1 MTISITTNKAAY
13 IGNGVAI
20 SFAIPFPFL
29 AQEHLKVYQLLNDIQ
44 TERTD
49 WTVSDGNLVFATAP
63 ADNAQIVIMR
73 EVPLT
78 QETDYRENEILPA
91 ETLERCFDKLTMQIQ
106 QLAEKSARAVTVDI
120 FDDTQADSLITS
132 IRKAVSD
139 CTVKAQAAQEA
150 ATSAAMQAATAKA
163 QAAQAQT
170 AAENTAAMLMTKA
183 NAGLDN
189 LTAEGKTVV
198 SNLSMSSTSYQ
209 DLTLGATGTVYT
221 APADGYVVFNGY
233 AIAPQGVVS
242 LLHHPTGLNTL
253 CTAGNNG
260 NPYLRVFLPVA
271 KNTQFRAEYY
281 SIDTNRSGF
290 LFRFYY
296 ARGAC

>member
-91 ETLERCFDKLTMQIQ
+91 ETLERCFDKLTMQVQ
-106 QLAEKSARAVTVDI
+106 QLAEKSARAVTVDV
-120 FDDTQADSLITS
+120 FDDTQADSLIPS

-139 CTVKAQAAQEA
+139 SAVYAAAAQNKAQEA
-150 ATSAAMQAATAKA
+150 SQKA
-163 QAAQAQT
+163 QNAEQSAQT
-170 AAENTAAMLMTKA
+170 AADKATIATNKSVDVANALFTKA
-183 NAGLDN
+183 DKDLSNCTKPYVTETYHSGLSWYRVWSDGWIEQGGRVYVN
-189 LTAEGKTVV
+189 G
-198 SNLSMSSTSYQ
+198 SSTADINLLKPYSNQDYMVSISHSEAGTGGQSESYAQ
-209 DLTLGATGTVYT
+209 QTSATYFKLGNCCGNAQYFTWS
-221 APADGYVVFNGY
+221 ACGY
-233 AIAPQGVVS
+233 
-242 LLHHPTGLNTL
+242 
-253 CTAGNNG
+253 
-260 NPYLRVFLPVA
+260 
-271 KNTQFRAEYY
+271 
-281 SIDTNRSGF
+281 
-290 LFRFYY
+290 
-296 ARGAC
+296 

>member
-106 QLAEKSARAVTVDI
+106 QLAEKAARAVTVDV
-120 FDDTQADSLITS
+120 FDDTQADSLIPS

-139 CTVKAQAAQEA
+139 SAVYAAAAQNKAQEA
-150 ATSAAMQAATAKA
+150 SQKA
-163 QAAQAQT
+163 QNAEQSAQT
-170 AAENTAAMLMTKA
+170 AADKATIATNKSVDVANALFTKA
-183 NAGLDN
+183 DKDLSNCTKPYVTETYHSGLSWYRVWSDGWIEQGGRVYVN
-189 LTAEGKTVV
+189 G
-198 SNLSMSSTSYQ
+198 SSTADINLLKPYSNQDYMVSISHSEAGTGGQSESYAQ
-209 DLTLGATGTVYT
+209 QTSATYFKLGNCCGNAQYFTWS
-221 APADGYVVFNGY
+221 ACGY
-233 AIAPQGVVS
+233 
-242 LLHHPTGLNTL
+242 
-253 CTAGNNG
+253 
-260 NPYLRVFLPVA
+260 
-271 KNTQFRAEYY
+271 
-281 SIDTNRSGF
+281 
-290 LFRFYY
+290 
-296 ARGAC
+296 

>member
-91 ETLERCFDKLTMQIQ
+91 ETLERCFDKLTMQVQ
-106 QLAEKSARAVTVDI
+106 QLAEKSARAVTVDV
-120 FDDTQADSLITS
+120 FDDTAADSLIPS

-139 CTVKAQAAQEA
+139 CQTAAAASTAQAETA
-150 ATSAAMQAATAKA
+150 SRQAATASQKA
-163 QAAQAQT
+163 EEAV
-170 AAENTAAMLMTKA
+170 NTLSGKA
-183 NAGLDN
+183 DKDLSN
-189 LTAEGKTVV
+189 LTTVGQAVV
-198 SNLSMSSTSYQ
+198 SHLSMLSDSFIEM
-209 DLTLGATGTVYT
+209 TLGATETTYT
-221 APADGYVVFNGY
+221 APADGAFFIGKNAAGANQHIYADVYKGNTFLYTCNMLSHSTESLNLLIPVSNGCSV
-233 AIAPQGVVS
+233 IIRHNLSG
-242 LLHHPTGLNTL
+242 T
-253 CTAGNNG
+253 
-260 NPYLRVFLPVA
+260 
-271 KNTQFRAEYY
+271 
-281 SIDTNRSGF
+281 TNV
-290 LFRFYY
+290 FRFIY
-296 ARGAC
+296 ANGCVQGE

>member
-49 WTVSDGNLVFATAP
+49 WTVSDGNLVFAAAP

-120 FDDTQADSLITS
+120 FDDTAAAELIPS

-139 CTVKAQAAQEA
+139 CQTAAAASAAQAETA
-150 ATSAAMQAATAKA
+150 SRQAATASQK
-163 QAAQAQT
+163 
-170 AAENTAAMLMTKA
+170 AAEAVNTLSGKA
-183 NAGLDN
+183 DKDLSN
-189 LTAEGKTVV
+189 LTTVGQAVV
-198 SNLSMSSTSYQ
+198 SHLSMLSDSFIEM
-209 DLTLGATGTVYT
+209 TLGATETTYT
-221 APADGYVVFNGY
+221 APADGAFFIGKNAAGANQHIYVDVYKGNVFFAHIKTKNLR
-233 AIAPQGVVS
+233 VS
-242 LLHHPTGLNTL
+242 LLFQKRVKR
-253 CTAGNNG
+253 AGAYSRHSG
-260 NPYLRVFLPVA
+260 D
-271 KNTQFRAEYY
+271 FRL
-281 SIDTNRSGF
+281 SDP
-290 LFRFYY
+290 LF
-296 ARGAC
+296 

>member
-106 QLAEKSARAVTVDI
+106 QLAEKAARAVTVDV
-120 FDDTQADSLITS
+120 FDDTQADSLIPS

-139 CTVKAQAAQEA
+139 SAVYAAAAQNKAQEA
-150 ATSAAMQAATAKA
+150 SQKA
-163 QAAQAQT
+163 QNAEQSAQT
-170 AAENTAAMLMTKA
+170 AADKATIATNKSVEVANALFTKA
-183 NAGLDN
+183 DKDLSNCTKPYVTETYHSGLSWYRVWSDGWIEQGGRVYVN
-189 LTAEGKTVV
+189 G
-198 SNLSMSSTSYQ
+198 SSTADINLLKPYSNQDYMVSISHSEAGTGGQSESYAQ
-209 DLTLGATGTVYT
+209 QTSATYFKLGNCCGNAQYFTWS
-221 APADGYVVFNGY
+221 ACGY
-233 AIAPQGVVS
+233 
-242 LLHHPTGLNTL
+242 
-253 CTAGNNG
+253 
-260 NPYLRVFLPVA
+260 
-271 KNTQFRAEYY
+271 
-281 SIDTNRSGF
+281 
-290 LFRFYY
+290 
-296 ARGAC
+296 

>member
-91 ETLERCFDKLTMQIQ
+91 ETLERCFDKLTMQVQ
-106 QLAEKSARAVTVDI
+106 QLAEKSARAVTVDV
-120 FDDTQADSLITS
+120 FDDTQADSLIPS

-139 CTVKAQAAQEA
+139 SAVYAAAAQNKAQEA
-150 ATSAAMQAATAKA
+150 SQKA
-163 QAAQAQT
+163 QNAEQSAQT
-170 AAENTAAMLMTKA
+170 AADKATIATNKSVEVANALFTKA
-183 NAGLDN
+183 DKDLSNCTKPYVTETYHSGLSWYRVWSDGWIEQGGRVYVN
-189 LTAEGKTVV
+189 G
-198 SNLSMSSTSYQ
+198 SSTADINLLKPYSNQDYMVSISHSEAGTGGQSESYAQ
-209 DLTLGATGTVYT
+209 QTSATYFKLGNCCGNAQYFTWS
-221 APADGYVVFNGY
+221 ACGY
-233 AIAPQGVVS
+233 
-242 LLHHPTGLNTL
+242 
-253 CTAGNNG
+253 
-260 NPYLRVFLPVA
+260 
-271 KNTQFRAEYY
+271 
-281 SIDTNRSGF
+281 
-290 LFRFYY
+290 
-296 ARGAC
+296 

>member
-91 ETLERCFDKLTMQIQ
+91 ETLERCFDKLTMQVQ
-106 QLAEKSARAVTVDI
+106 QLAEKSARAVTVDV
-120 FDDTQADSLITS
+120 FDDTQADSLIPS

-139 CTVKAQAAQEA
+139 SAVYAAAAQNKAQEA
-150 ATSAAMQAATAKA
+150 VNTLSGKA
-163 QAAQAQT
+163 DKD
-170 AAENTAAMLMTKA
+170 LS
-183 NAGLDN
+183 N
-189 LTAEGKTVV
+189 LTTVGQAVV
-198 SNLSMSSTSYQ
+198 SHLSMLSDSFIEM
-209 DLTLGATGTVYT
+209 TLGATETTYT
-221 APADGYVVFNGY
+221 APADGAFFIGKNAAGANQHIYADVYKGNTFLYTCNMLSHSTESLNLLIPVSKGSSVIIRHNLSGTTNVFHFIYANGCV
-233 AIAPQGVVS
+233 QG
-242 LLHHPTGLNTL
+242 
-253 CTAGNNG
+253 
-260 NPYLRVFLPVA
+260 
-271 KNTQFRAEYY
+271 E
-281 SIDTNRSGF
+281 
-290 LFRFYY
+290 
-296 ARGAC
+296 

>member
-106 QLAEKSARAVTVDI
+106 QLAEKSARAVTVDV
-120 FDDTQADSLITS
+120 FDDTQADSLIPS

-139 CTVKAQAAQEA
+139 SAVYAAAAQNKAQEA
-150 ATSAAMQAATAKA
+150 SQKA
-163 QAAQAQT
+163 QNAEQSAQT
-170 AAENTAAMLMTKA
+170 AADKATIATNKSVEVANALFTKA
-183 NAGLDN
+183 DKDLSNCTKPYVTETYHSGTEWYRVWSDGWIEQGGRIQIQASTYADITLLKPFADKNYMISFSHSLLG
-189 LTAEGKTVV
+189 TSGQAE
-198 SNLSMSSTSYQ
+198 S
-209 DLTLGATGTVYT
+209 
-221 APADGYVVFNGY
+221 Y
-233 AIAPQGVVS
+233 AIQAS
-242 LLHHPTGLNTL
+242 ASYIRL
-253 CTAGNNG
+253 GNGCG
-260 NPYLRVFLPVA
+260 NAQYFTWFA
-271 KNTQFRAEYY
+271 YGY
-281 SIDTNRSGF
+281 
-290 LFRFYY
+290 
-296 ARGAC
+296 

>member
-120 FDDTQADSLITS
+120 FDDAAAAELIPS

-139 CTVKAQAAQEA
+139 CQTAAAASTAQAETA
-150 ATSAAMQAATAKA
+150 SRQAATASQK
-163 QAAQAQT
+163 
-170 AAENTAAMLMTKA
+170 AAEAVNTLSGKA
-183 NAGLDN
+183 DKDLSN
-189 LTAEGKTVV
+189 LTTVGQAVV
-198 SNLSMSSTSYQ
+198 SHLSMLSDSFIEM
-209 DLTLGATGTVYT
+209 TLGATETTYT
-221 APADGYVVFNGY
+221 APADGAFFIGKNAAGANQHIY
-233 AIAPQGVVS
+233 ADVYKGNTFLYTCNMLSHSTESLNLLIPVS
-242 LLHHPTGLNTL
+242 KGSSVIIRHNLSG
-253 CTAGNNG
+253 
-260 NPYLRVFLPVA
+260 
-271 KNTQFRAEYY
+271 
-281 SIDTNRSGF
+281 ITNV
-290 LFRFYY
+290 FRFIY
-296 ARGAC
+296 ANGCVQGE

>member
-49 WTVSDGNLVFATAP
+49 WTVSEGNLVFATAP

-106 QLAEKSARAVTVDI
+106 QLAEKAARAVTVDV
-120 FDDTQADSLITS
+120 FDDTQADSLIPS

-139 CTVKAQAAQEA
+139 SAVYAAAAQNKAQEA
-150 ATSAAMQAATAKA
+150 SQKA
-163 QAAQAQT
+163 QNAEQSAQT
-170 AAENTAAMLMTKA
+170 AADKATIATNKSVEVANALFTKA
-183 NAGLDN
+183 DKDLSNCTKPYVTETYHSGTEWYRVWSDGWIEQGGNILSGTHLFFRKAFTTTDYTITGNETGRQAEDN
-189 LTAEGKTVV
+189 NCRAVKFRNIHTNTC
-198 SNLSMSSTSYQ
+198 
-209 DLTLGATGTVYT
+209 
-221 APADGYVVFNGY
+221 YVVAPNNPVSVSWKACGY
-233 AIAPQGVVS
+233 
-242 LLHHPTGLNTL
+242 
-253 CTAGNNG
+253 
-260 NPYLRVFLPVA
+260 
-271 KNTQFRAEYY
+271 
-281 SIDTNRSGF
+281 
-290 LFRFYY
+290 
-296 ARGAC
+296 

>member
-91 ETLERCFDKLTMQIQ
+91 ETLERCFDKLTMQVQ

-120 FDDTQADSLITS
+120 FDDTQADSLIPS

-139 CTVKAQAAQEA
+139 SAVYAAAAQNKAQEA
-150 ATSAAMQAATAKA
+150 SQKA
-163 QAAQAQT
+163 QNAEQSAQT
-170 AAENTAAMLMTKA
+170 AADKATIATNKSVEVANALFTKA
-183 NAGLDN
+183 DKDLSNCTKPYVTETYHSGLSWYRVWSDGWIEQGGRVYVN
-189 LTAEGKTVV
+189 G
-198 SNLSMSSTSYQ
+198 SSTADINLLKPYSNQDYMVSISHSEAGTGGQSESYAQ
-209 DLTLGATGTVYT
+209 QTSATYFKLGNCCGNAQYFTWS
-221 APADGYVVFNGY
+221 ACGY
-233 AIAPQGVVS
+233 
-242 LLHHPTGLNTL
+242 
-253 CTAGNNG
+253 
-260 NPYLRVFLPVA
+260 
-271 KNTQFRAEYY
+271 
-281 SIDTNRSGF
+281 
-290 LFRFYY
+290 
-296 ARGAC
+296 

>member
-106 QLAEKSARAVTVDI
+106 QLAEKSARAVTVDV
-120 FDDTQADSLITS
+120 FDDTQADSLIPS

-139 CTVKAQAAQEA
+139 SAVYAAAAQNKAQEA
-150 ATSAAMQAATAKA
+150 SQEARNASNSAQISSDKATIATNKATEVSNALSTKVDTDLSNCTRPYITETYRNGLSWYRVWSDGWIEQGGRVYVNASSIVDITLLKPYSNQDYMISISHSEAGTGGQSESYAQQTSATYFKLGNCCGNA
-163 QAAQAQT
+163 QYFTWSAC
-170 AAENTAAMLMTKA
+170 
-183 NAGLDN
+183 
-189 LTAEGKTVV
+189 
-198 SNLSMSSTSYQ
+198 
-209 DLTLGATGTVYT
+209 
-221 APADGYVVFNGY
+221 GY
-233 AIAPQGVVS
+233 
-242 LLHHPTGLNTL
+242 
-253 CTAGNNG
+253 
-260 NPYLRVFLPVA
+260 
-271 KNTQFRAEYY
+271 
-281 SIDTNRSGF
+281 
-290 LFRFYY
+290 
-296 ARGAC
+296 

>member
-49 WTVSDGNLVFATAP
+49 WTVSEGNLVFATAP

-106 QLAEKSARAVTVDI
+106 QLAEKAARAVTVDV
-120 FDDTQADSLITS
+120 FDDTQADSLIPS

-139 CTVKAQAAQEA
+139 SAVYAAAAQNKAQEA
-150 ATSAAMQAATAKA
+150 SQKA
-163 QAAQAQT
+163 QNAEQSAQT
-170 AAENTAAMLMTKA
+170 AADKATIATNKSVDVANALFTKA
-183 NAGLDN
+183 DKDLSNCTKPYVTETYHSGLSWYRVWSDGWIEQGGRVYVN
-189 LTAEGKTVV
+189 G
-198 SNLSMSSTSYQ
+198 SSTADINLLKPYSNQDYMVSISHSEAGTGGQSESYAQ
-209 DLTLGATGTVYT
+209 QTSATYFKLGNCCGNAQYFTWS
-221 APADGYVVFNGY
+221 ACGY
-233 AIAPQGVVS
+233 
-242 LLHHPTGLNTL
+242 
-253 CTAGNNG
+253 
-260 NPYLRVFLPVA
+260 
-271 KNTQFRAEYY
+271 
-281 SIDTNRSGF
+281 
-290 LFRFYY
+290 
-296 ARGAC
+296 